1 MIYQNATAEPRE
13 ELQDFIQE
21 GVTDFGEFVGLQLLP
36 PMPLTLV
43 TGHVPKITIAKGDL
57 LRAANR
63 NRAPGTNFNRWQM
76 AIDAHSITL
85 VQVAEEQS
93 IPDEQT
99 MLYEDYF
106 DIEAL
111 GATEATSRLKR
122 GHEIEC
128 EGAIFNTGNFDSN
141 NTSVAWTAANCAT
154 TGAATPAVPINDILA
169 AIRVVKARGE
179 RPNTVVIPGPVWDRI
194 SLCNQMIQ
202 FVAGTVNPAAVVTAV
217 DLQKKLAVHGI
228 EQVLVPDCYVN
239 QSDSL
244 SSAVINAV
252 WPNTYVAVIS
262 AKPGALRGGG
272 VGRTF
277 YWDKQGPLF
286 QLFSYRDE
294 VKASNVIRSRKTTL
308 TDITNTRAGTL
319 IGTQYS

>member
-128 EGAIFNTGNFDSN
+128 EGAVFNTGNFDSN
-141 NTSVAWTAANCAT
+141 NTATAWTVANLAT
-154 TGAATPAVPINDILA
+154 MKPVADITA
-169 AIRVVKARGE
+169 AIRLVKSRGE
-179 RPNTVVIPGPVWDRI
+179 RANTIVFSGPIYDIVRQSADMRSWIAGSINPGARV
-194 SLCNQMIQ
+194 SEETIQ
-202 FVAGTVNPAAVVTAV
+202 QSFASMGI
-217 DLQKKLAVHGI
+217 KK
-228 EQVLVPDCYVN
+228 VLVGDTYVN
-239 QSDSL
+239 QSQSTKNN
-244 SSAVINAV
+244 SINAI
-252 WPNTYVAVIS
+252 WNNTYAFVGNCQTGQLQA
-262 AKPGALRGGG
+262 GG

-277 YWDKQGPLF
+277 FWEKLGPLMNVT
-286 QLFSYRDE
+286 SYRDE
-294 VKASNVIRSRKTTL
+294 KVMSNVIRAIKTTL
-308 TDITNTRAGTL
+308 SDITNTRAGTL
-319 IGTQYS
+319 ITTQYA